1 MRIRFNNENERT
13 GMQMKLRVLA
23 LAILLGLTAP
33 PAFAQSSKDANA
45 DLARIAMLDGAD
57 RQKVLE
63 DGARREGSVVWYCSL
78 TENTVL
84 RPLAQAFAKKY
95 PFVKIDYWRGGSAQI
110 IQKVT
115 AELQARNPVVDVIEG
130 SGTAVPLI
138 KAKAIVPFTSPHI
151 ADYQEI
157 YRDPRHLWAATRFAY
172 YGLGYNTREV
182 SKADVP
188 KTYEALLD
196 PQWKG
201 RMAWRV
207 GDATGAELFIT
218 AARLAM
224 GEDKADAYFAR
235 LSGQNIVPYTS
246 SARSLVN
253 QVIAGEYAMGLNIFL
268 HHPIYS
274 ALQGAPSASQAIEP
288 VPSTIGTIQLSRGAR
303 HPHAAMLLI
312 DFVLSP
318 DGQQV
323 MAREDYLPGN
333 SKVEP
338 SDAQKAIV
346 PRYAGTKEAFVS
358 PEVLEEMHRGSA
370 DILKKYFK

>member
-1 MRIRFNNENERT
+1 MSMRSASAVAALLLSTF
-13 GMQMKLRVLA
+13 LA
-23 LAILLGLTAP
+23 TA
-33 PAFAQSSKDANA
+33 AGAQDAA
-45 DLARIAMLDGAD
+45 KIARLDGPD
-57 RQKVLE
+57 RQRVLE
-63 DGARREGSVVWYCSL
+63 DGARKEGSVVWYCSL

-95 PFVKIDYWRGGSAQI
+95 PFVKIDYWRGGSTAI

-115 AELQARNPVVDVIEG
+115 AELIASRPVVDVVEG

-138 KAKAIVPFTSPHI
+138 AAKAVLPFTSPHL

-157 YRDPRHLWAATRFAY
+157 YRDPRHLWAATRFSY
-172 YGLGYNTREV
+172 YGLGYNTKEV
-182 SKADVP
+182 SGAEVP

-196 PQWKG
+196 PKWKG

-207 GDATGAELFIT
+207 GDSTGAELFIT

-224 GEDKADAYFAR
+224 GEDKAEDYLAR
-235 LSGQNIVPYTS
+235 LGKQNVIPYSS

-253 QVIAGEYAMGLNIFL
+253 QIIAGEYAIGLNIFL

-288 VPSTIGTIQLSRGAR
+288 VPSTVGTIQLPRGVR

-318 DGQQV
+318 DGQEV
-323 MAREDYLPGN
+323 MAKEDYLPGN
-333 SKVEP
+333 SKVDP

-346 PRYAGTKEAFVS
+346 PRFSGTKEQFIG
-358 PEVLEEMHRGSA
+358 PETMEEMRGRSGE
-370 DILKKYFK
+370 LFKKYFR

>member
-1 MRIRFNNENERT
+1 MTTRLRLAVAALAAFFAAVLAGRAIAQDAAHIALLDGPDR
-13 GMQMKLRVLA
+13 QRVL
-23 LAILLGLTAP
+23 
-33 PAFAQSSKDANA
+33 
-45 DLARIAMLDGAD
+45 
-57 RQKVLE
+57 E
-63 DGARREGSVVWYCSL
+63 EGARKEGSVVWYCSL

-95 PFVKIDYWRGGSAQI
+95 PFIKIDYWRGGSTAI

-115 AELQARNPVVDVIEG
+115 AELVARAPVVDVVEG
-130 SGTAVPLI
+130 SGVAVPLI
-138 KAKAIVPFTSPHI
+138 KAKAVLPFTSPHL

-157 YRDPRHLWAATRFAY
+157 YRDPRHLWAATRFSY

-182 SKADVP
+182 PKAEVP

-196 PQWKG
+196 PKWKG

-207 GDATGAELFIT
+207 GDSTGAELFIT

-224 GEDKADAYFAR
+224 GEDKAEAYLAK
-235 LSGQNIVPYTS
+235 LAGQQLIPYTS

-253 QVIAGEYAMGLNIFL
+253 QIIAGEYAIGLNIFL
-268 HHPIYS
+268 HHPVYS
-274 ALQGAPSASQAIEP
+274 ALKGAPSASQPIEP
-288 VPSTIGTIQLSRGAR
+288 VPSTVGTILLPRGVR

-318 DGQQV
+318 EGQEV

-346 PRYAGTKEAFVS
+346 PRFNGTKEQFIS
-358 PEVLEEMHRGSA
+358 PETMEDMRGKSA
-370 DILKKYFK
+370 ALFKKYFR

>member
-1 MRIRFNNENERT
+1 MRSKIPKNNGGFAMNTPVRA
-13 GMQMKLRVLA
+13 RVLPVAALVVAA
-23 LAILLGLTAP
+23 LAATAP
-33 PAFAQSSKDANA
+33 LRAQDAG
-45 DLARIAMLDGAD
+45 RIAMLDGPD
-57 RQKVLE
+57 RQRIIE
-63 DGARREGSVVWYCSL
+63 DGARKEGSVVWYCSL

-95 PFVKIDYWRGGSAQI
+95 PYIKIDYWRGGSTAI

-115 AELQARNPVVDVIEG
+115 AELLARAPVVDVVEG
-130 SGTAVPLI
+130 SGVAVPLI
-138 KAKAIVPFTSPHI
+138 KAKAVIPFTSPHL
-151 ADYQEI
+151 ADYQDI
-157 YRDPRHLWAATRFAY
+157 YRDPRHLWAATRFSY
-172 YGLGYNTREV
+172 YGLGYNTRKV
-182 SKADVP
+182 SAAEVP

-196 PQWKG
+196 PKWKG

-207 GDATGAELFIT
+207 GDSTGAELFIT

-224 GEDKADAYFAR
+224 SEDKAEAYLVK
-235 LSGQNIVPYTS
+235 LSAQQLIPYTS

-253 QVIAGEYAMGLNIFL
+253 QIIAGEYAIGLNIFL

-274 ALQGAPSASQAIEP
+274 ALQGAPSASQPIEP
-288 VPSTIGTIQLSRGAR
+288 VPSTVGTILLPRGVR

-318 DGQQV
+318 EGQEV
-323 MAREDYLPGN
+323 MAKEDYLPGN

-346 PRYAGTKEAFVS
+346 PRFNGTKEQFVS
-358 PEVLEEMHRGSA
+358 PEIMEDMRLKSA
-370 DILKKYFK
+370 DLFKKYFK

>member
-1 MRIRFNNENERT
+1 MN
-13 GMQMKLRVLA
+13 LRVAPAAAAA
-23 LAILLGLTAP
+23 LLLSAFLTTA
-33 PAFAQSSKDANA
+33 AVAQDA
-45 DLARIAMLDGAD
+45 ARIAMLEGPD
-57 RQKVLE
+57 RQHVLE
-63 DGARREGSVVWYCSL
+63 DGARKEGSVVWYCSL

-95 PFVKIDYWRGGSAQI
+95 PFVKIDYWRGGSTAI

-115 AELQARNPVVDVIEG
+115 AELIANRPVVDVVEG
-130 SGTAVPLI
+130 SGVAVPLI
-138 KAKAIVPFTSPHI
+138 AAKAVLPFTSPHL

-157 YRDPRHLWAATRFAY
+157 YRDPRHLWAATRFSY
-172 YGLGYNTREV
+172 YGLGYNTKEV
-182 SKADVP
+182 SAADVP

-196 PQWKG
+196 PKWKG

-207 GDATGAELFIT
+207 GDSTGAELFIT

-224 GEDKADAYFAR
+224 GEDKADAYLAKLGR
-235 LSGQNIVPYTS
+235 QNVIPYSS

-253 QVIAGEYAMGLNIFL
+253 QIIAGEYAIGLNIFL

-288 VPSTIGTIQLSRGAR
+288 VPSTVGTIQLPRGVR

-318 DGQQV
+318 EGQEV
-323 MAREDYLPGN
+323 MAKEDYLPGN
-333 SKVEP
+333 SKVDP

-346 PRYAGTKEAFVS
+346 PRFSGTKEQFIG
-358 PEVLEEMHRGSA
+358 PETMEEMRGRSA
-370 DILKKYFK
+370 DLFKKYFK

>member
-1 MRIRFNNENERT
+1 MKRF
-13 GMQMKLRVLA
+13 RVLA
-23 LAILLGLTAP
+23 FAFLLALAAL
-33 PAFAQSSKDANA
+33 PALAQTGAQ
-45 DLARIAMLDGAD
+45 DLARIAMLDGPD
-57 RQKVLE
+57 RQRVLE

-95 PFVKIDYWRGGSAQI
+95 PFVKIDYWRGGSSAI

-115 AELQARNPVVDVIEG
+115 AELQGRNPVVDVIEG

-138 KAKAIVPFTSPHI
+138 KANAVVPFTSPHI

-182 SKADVP
+182 SAAEVP
-188 KTYEALLD
+188 KTYDALLD
-196 PQWKG
+196 PKWKG

-207 GDATGAELFIT
+207 GDSTGAELFVT
-218 AARLAM
+218 AVRLAM
-224 GEDKADAYFAR
+224 GEGKADSYLKR
-235 LSGQNIVPYTS
+235 LSGQNVVPYTA

-253 QVIAGEYAMGLNIFL
+253 QVIAGEYAIGLNIFL

-274 ALQGAPSASQAIEP
+274 ALQGAPSASQSIEP

-318 DGQQV
+318 DGQTV
-323 MAREDYLPGN
+323 MAQEDYLPGN
-333 SKVEP
+333 AKVEP

-346 PRYAGTKEAFVS
+346 PRYNGLKEQFVS
-358 PEVLEEMHRGSA
+358 PEVLEEMHGKSA
-370 DILKKYFK
+370 QILKQYFR